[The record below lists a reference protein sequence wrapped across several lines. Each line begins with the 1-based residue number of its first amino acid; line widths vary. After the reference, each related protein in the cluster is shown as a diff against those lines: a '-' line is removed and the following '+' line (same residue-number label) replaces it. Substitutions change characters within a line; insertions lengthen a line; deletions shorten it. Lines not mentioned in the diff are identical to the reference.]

1 MTLEE
6 ITPLCEE
13 ILHLNYILK
22 EAEHNKDYD
31 LKKVRLKLYTK
42 ITELKIALTYLTDTY
57 GFKAQIV
64 SDIKAIEAESK

>member
-6 ITPLCEE
+6 ITPLLEE

-42 ITELKIALTYLTDTY
+42 ITKLQIALTYLTKTY
-57 GFKAQIV
+57 AFKAQIV
-64 SDIKAIEAESK
+64 SDIISIEAESK